1 MTPQQIVAKLWSY
14 CHVLR
19 DTGVG
24 TLDYVEQLTF
34 LLFLKMADEQYQLT
48 NVRVIPEEYDW
59 ASLVALD
66 GDELEK
72 HYRSLLENLAIQ
84 PGALGAIFQKATN
97 KIQQPAVLRRLIV
110 DLIGAEN

>member
-34 LLFLKMADEQYQLT
+34 LLFLKMADEQYELT
-48 NVRVIPEEYDW
+48 ETPGRPRGVR
-59 ASLVALD
+59 L
-66 GDELEK
+66 G
-72 HYRSLLENLAIQ
+72 LAG
-84 PGALGAIFQKATN
+84 GA
-97 KIQQPAVLRRLIV
+97 
-110 DLIGAEN
+110 